1 MKVHSYVSFFAFGLT
16 YFHCRRASI
25 TQWQCWYLFLFSLF
39 PEMQI
44 FKYFHTKK
52 EKKIQRKFL
61 NNFSQVRYLPTLW
74 QLQWP
79 YLGHIYPSRRQ
90 AGYYDWQIHD
100 DRTRRGHS
108 AKRETGIYHQRKSGR
123 CVCLAKPTQVLGRSG
138 IRRLLWERLGDTI
151 KIKFEQYQFKV
162 EQCASVS
169 CFSSEQQNLKRNLT
183 YLVL

>member
-1 MKVHSYVSFFAFGLT
+1 MCPSLLLVLLISIAEGLPSHSGSAGICFSFHSFLK
-16 YFHCRRASI
+16 CRFLNISI
-25 TQWQCWYLFLFSLF
+25 
-39 PEMQI
+39 P
-44 FKYFHTKK
+44 KRK
-52 EKKIQRKFL
+52 KKIQRKFL

-138 IRRLLWERLGDTI
+138 IRRLLW
-151 KIKFEQYQFKV
+151 
-162 EQCASVS
+162 
-169 CFSSEQQNLKRNLT
+169 
-183 YLVL
+183 